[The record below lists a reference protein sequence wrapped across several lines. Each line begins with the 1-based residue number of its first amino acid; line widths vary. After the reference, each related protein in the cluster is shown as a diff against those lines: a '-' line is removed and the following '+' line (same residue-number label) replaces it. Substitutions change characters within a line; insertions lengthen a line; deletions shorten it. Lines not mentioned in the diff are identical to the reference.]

1 MEEEVLDQQTNIS
14 LSLTLLS
21 TSARQ
26 SRAQFLERFV
36 TVCLCV
42 WLLRTYPERERGA
55 QRGLVHGGLLTGLC
69 DDLAFS
75 VTVSVALTNIPKGG
89 LLTGFDEERLR
100 RGLSR
105 QGRPA
110 QLSQTADRFAMRS
123 FYFLEQASPA
133 RRDGRRLGRRTNTR
147 GTVRTPPRSQGV
159 HHTGRWT
166 V

>member
-1 MEEEVLDQQTNIS
+1 MCVALTNI
-14 LSLTLLS
+14 
-21 TSARQ
+21 
-26 SRAQFLERFV
+26 
-36 TVCLCV
+36 
-42 WLLRTYPERERGA
+42 PGERERGA

-75 VTVSVALTNIPKGG
+75 VTVSVALTNIPEGG

-100 RGLSR
+100 RGLPR

-133 RRDGRRLGRRTNTR
+133 RRDGRRLGRRTNTEAQCAPR
-147 GTVRTPPRSQGV
+147 PARRACITQAGGLCDSSGFLGTTLGV
-159 HHTGRWT
+159 LVATVGRFRH
-166 V
+166 VV